1 MNSARGGYVKIVVG
15 IVLAVVAVLAVMYFT
30 SDVAR
35 TKIRV
40 AADQYAHWTP
50 ENIAKDPENYLNFC
64 EQEAEKALL
73 GLKASEISVAQNSG
87 KLQAMVQEATGKIG
101 IGERA
106 LTQLKEAYA
115 AAEADGKWPVTWE
128 GAARDK
134 DFVKRQI
141 VALARQVEGQRT
153 LKSKIENG
161 LKNLD
166 AQSTRIQEGRAQAQ
180 AQLAEIKTSRE
191 ILKVQKITDDLTER
205 LASIGAVIRT
215 TSAIATEST
224 ATVSLDQLAA
234 SSVATVDE
242 SEFEAIMAKK

>member
-1 MNSARGGYVKIVVG
+1 MGNARAGSVKIVAA
-15 IVLAVVAVLAVMYFT
+15 IALAVLAVLAVMYFT

-35 TKIRV
+35 TKMRV

-64 EQEAEKALL
+64 EQEAEKALIS
-73 GLKASEISVAQNSG
+73 LKASEISVAQNTG
-87 KLQAMVQEATGKIG
+87 KLQAMVQEAASKVGV
-101 IGERA
+101 GERSLA
-106 LTQLKEAYA
+106 QLKEAYA
-115 AAEADGKWPVTWE
+115 SAEAGGKWPVTWE

-141 VALARQVEGQRT
+141 VSLNRQVEGQKG
-153 LKSKIENG
+153 LKGKIENG
-161 LKNLD
+161 LKNLGV
-166 AQSTRIQEGRAQAQ
+166 QTTRIQEGRAQAQ
-180 AQLAEIKTSRE
+180 SQLAEIKTSRE
-191 ILKVQKITDDLTER
+191 ILKVQKITSELTDR

-242 SEFEAIMAKK
+242 SEFQAIMGK